1 MAVTDQRPTTNGER
15 GGGWRTYMDGVW
27 VGGRGLPDMT
37 TTINPQLPAMP
48 FRRQQPPFFSC
59 SLPREDGKIFIEC
72 KKRMR
77 IQIAKENF
85 GGFIFFRFV
94 GLKAV
99 ICFSTLSVD
108 PVRFHGGFQFQ
119 RARNE
124 SHKSLFTYLA

>member
-1 MAVTDQRPTTNGER
+1 
-15 GGGWRTYMDGVW
+15 MDGVW

-94 GLKAV
+94 GLK
-99 ICFSTLSVD
+99 
-108 PVRFHGGFQFQ
+108 
-119 RARNE
+119 
-124 SHKSLFTYLA
+124 TYLFLYSQRGSGSLSWWLPISKSKE